1 MTSIDV
7 PPFNPCFTFHVKID
21 STTVQL
27 VLAIAE
33 EGSISRAA
41 DKLNLAVAA
50 ASRRMSDLERQ
61 CGTRIFQR
69 VPHGVRLT
77 ESGSKLLQHIR
88 QIDNLILRL
97 KDDAEAISRGQD
109 GRIIIGA
116 PKTAIIQFLARDIA
130 HIKRKHPGITI
141 QVIEENSKVVQQLLR
156 DKVID
161 IGIYEKTSGFMSL
174 EAFDYHRDKLVL
186 VYSRAHF
193 HFQADPVPLD
203 DVLDVPLIALGKGS
217 AILTAVQR
225 AYRSHGRLFQAHYIV
240 SGFDTMLALVR
251 EGLGVGLMP
260 PPILHGFQRSPSLTS
275 SELEGNWHERQ
286 YMLSSVDTNAQ
297 PLALRHVL
305 DVLLDRH

>member
-1 MTSIDV
+1 
-7 PPFNPCFTFHVKID
+7 
-21 STTVQL
+21 TTVQL
-27 VLAIAE
+27 VLMIAE

-69 VPHGVRLT
+69 LPHGVRIT

-88 QIDNLILRL
+88 QIDNLIVRL
-97 KDDAEAISRGQD
+97 QDDADAISRGQD

-116 PKTAIIQFLARDIA
+116 PKTAIIQFLAGDIA
-130 HIKRKHPGITI
+130 RIKRAHPGITI

-174 EAFDYHRDKLVL
+174 EAFDYRQDRLVL
-186 VYSRAHF
+186 VYGRT
-193 HFQADPVPLD
+193 HFQFQTDPVPLA

-217 AILTAVQR
+217 AILSAVQR
-225 AYRSHGRLFQAHYIV
+225 AYRSHGRLFQASYIV
-240 SGFDTMLALVR
+240 NGFDTMLALVR

-260 PPILHGFQRSPSLTS
+260 PAILRDFHMGTS
-275 SELEGNWHERQ
+275 IATSEIQGDWHERH

-305 DVLLDRH
+305 DLLLPRR

>member
-1 MTSIDV
+1 M
-7 PPFNPCFTFHVKID
+7 
-21 STTVQL
+21 
-27 VLAIAE
+27 IAE

-69 VPHGVRLT
+69 LPHGVRIT

-88 QIDNLILRL
+88 QIDNLIVRL
-97 KDDAEAISRGQD
+97 QDDADAISRGQD

-116 PKTAIIQFLARDIA
+116 PKTAIIQFLAGDIA
-130 HIKRKHPGITI
+130 RIKRAHPGITI

-174 EAFDYHRDKLVL
+174 EAFDYRQDRLVL
-186 VYSRAHF
+186 VYGRT
-193 HFQADPVPLD
+193 HFQFQTDPVPLA

-217 AILTAVQR
+217 AILSAVQR
-225 AYRSHGRLFQAHYIV
+225 AYRSHGRLFQASYIV
-240 SGFDTMLALVR
+240 NGFDTMLALVR

-260 PPILHGFQRSPSLTS
+260 PAILRDFHMGTS
-275 SELEGNWHERQ
+275 IATSEIQGDWHERH

-305 DVLLDRH
+305 DLLLPRR

>member
-1 MTSIDV
+1 M
-7 PPFNPCFTFHVKID
+7 KID

-27 VLAIAE
+27 VLMIAE

-50 ASRRMSDLERQ
+50 ASRRLSDLERQ

-69 VPHGVRLT
+69 LPHGVRIT

-88 QIDNLILRL
+88 QIDSLILRL
-97 KDDAEAISRGQD
+97 QDDADAISRGQD

-130 HIKRKHPGITI
+130 RIKRVHPGITI
-141 QVIEENSKVVQQLLR
+141 QVIEENSKLVQQLLR

-174 EAFDYHRDKLVL
+174 EAFDYHQDSLVL
-186 VYSRAHF
+186 VYGRT
-193 HFQADPVPLD
+193 HFQFQTDPVPLA

-217 AILTAVQR
+217 AILSAVQR
-225 AYRSHGRLFQAHYIV
+225 AYRSHGRLFQPSYIV
-240 SGFDTMLALVR
+240 TGFDTMLSLVR

-260 PPILHGFQRSPSLTS
+260 PAILRGFHIGPSVAS
-275 SELEGNWHERQ
+275 SEIQGDWHERH

-297 PLALRHVL
+297 PLALRNVL
-305 DVLLDRH
+305 DVLLGRH

>member
-1 MTSIDV
+1 M
-7 PPFNPCFTFHVKID
+7 KID
-21 STTVQL
+21 TTTVQL
-27 VLAIAE
+27 VLMIAE

-69 VPHGVRLT
+69 LPHGVRIT

-88 QIDNLILRL
+88 QIDNLIVRL
-97 KDDAEAISRGQD
+97 QDDADAISRGQD

-116 PKTAIIQFLARDIA
+116 PKTAIIQFLAGDIA
-130 HIKRKHPGITI
+130 RIKRAHPGITI

-174 EAFDYHRDKLVL
+174 EAFDYRQDRLVL
-186 VYSRAHF
+186 VYGRT
-193 HFQADPVPLD
+193 HFQFQTDPVPLA

-217 AILTAVQR
+217 AILSAVQR
-225 AYRSHGRLFQAHYIV
+225 AYRSHGRLFQASYIV
-240 SGFDTMLALVR
+240 NGFDTMLALVR

-260 PPILHGFQRSPSLTS
+260 PAILRDFHMGTS
-275 SELEGNWHERQ
+275 IATSEIQGDWHERH

-305 DVLLDRH
+305 DLLLPRR

>member
-1 MTSIDV
+1 M
-7 PPFNPCFTFHVKID
+7 KID

-50 ASRRMSDLERQ
+50 ASRRISDLEKQ
-61 CGTRIFQR
+61 CGTRLFQR
-69 VPHGVRLT
+69 VPHGVRMT

-88 QIDNLILRL
+88 QLDNLIMRL
-97 KDDAEAISRGQD
+97 QDDADAISRGQD

-116 PKTAIIQFLARDIA
+116 PKTAIIQFLAKDIA
-130 HIKRKHPGITI
+130 RIKRKHPGITI

-174 EAFDYHRDKLVL
+174 EAFDYHRDRLVL
-186 VYSRAHF
+186 VYSRAHYRF
-193 HFQADPVPLD
+193 HADPVRWE

-217 AILTAVQR
+217 AILSAVQR
-225 AYRSHGRLFQAHYIV
+225 AYRSHGRLFHPHFIV

-260 PPILHGFQRSPSLTS
+260 PSILHDFHVGPALAS
-275 SELEGNWHERQ
+275 SEIQGDWHERH
-286 YMLSSVDTNAQ
+286 YMLSSVDSNAQ
-297 PLALRHVL
+297 PLALRNVL
-305 DVLLDRH
+305 DILLAGR